1 MAINAVFPTLSSP
14 VQPNAGNVL
23 SEQSKLAP
31 EPGEKTQTQNAVA
44 PAENAEGD
52 FDNGLSAGNKD
63 GRGQLV
69 DVKI

>member
-1 MAINAVFPTLSSP
+1 MAINGVFPTLSSP

-23 SEQSKLAP
+23 SEQSKLTP

-44 PAENAEGD
+44 PTEKGGGE

-63 GRGQLV
+63 GRGQFV
-69 DVKI
+69 DVKV

>member
-23 SEQSKLAP
+23 PEQSKLSQ
-31 EPGEKTQTQNAVA
+31 ETGEKTQIQNAVA
-44 PAENAEGD
+44 PADDADGD
-52 FDNGLSAGNKD
+52 FDNGLSAGNKG

-69 DVKI
+69 DVKV